1 VFHGALEYDM
11 MKVFIA
17 GVAVIICVVGAAMN
31 PQILGDIR
39 LPTVSLSNTYQL
51 TLISCAAVATL
62 NLGYFLSAVSK
73 IVKEVE
79 ERINVSQLHVYDIK
93 GRGDEPRGENAAS

>member
-1 VFHGALEYDM
+1 M

-31 PQILGDIR
+31 PQLLGDVS
-39 LPTVSLSNTYQL
+39 LPEVSLSNTYQL
-51 TLISCAAVATL
+51 TLMSCAAVSTL

-73 IVKEVE
+73 TMREFE
-79 ERINVSQLHVYDIK
+79 ERTKASQLRFYDTN
-93 GRGDEPRGENAAS
+93 GRGEEPRGEHAGAMDDEPS